1 MRFILRII
9 VAPIALGFSILTA
22 FLLFVVSMSAAIL
35 SLVSGLVFLGALVL
49 LFTKELLGGG
59 LFLFIAFLI
68 SPAGLPALA
77 EWLVLMLNDLSS
89 AMREFV
95 FD

>member
-1 MRFILRII
+1 MRLVLKII

-49 LFTKELLGGG
+49 LFTTCNGEPLL
-59 LFLFIAFLI
+59 FV
-68 SPAGLPALA
+68 ALG
-77 EWLVLMLNDLSS
+77 
-89 AMREFV
+89 RR
-95 FD
+95 